1 MSHIEISNRII
12 DKRYRVRRVGKQ
24 KCSNC
29 HNPSRLLYDYENL
42 PHSICE
48 LCNTVFRYSSRTM
61 KSGVICHTNLT
72 QLEIIR
78 KTYEFLKKN
87 TRIPRISEVDSDA
100 RIVKYPFPDLLKA
113 LKSATRDQRKEFS
126 DLKLFFTDMI
136 DYNAFHF
143 NSMFKRPTKYPEYQF
158 FEVVAKESGRIDLTS
173 KQIGIINLYL
183 EEASVDSEDHNSYFG
198 SKNKSKS
205 RTKTQ
210 KKTEQKEKKNIRKVR
225 PAPKAIT
232 RTRIV

>member
-100 RIVKYPFPDLLKA
+100 RRCGANRIRGRLPTL
-113 LKSATRDQRKEFS
+113 TRFQERHLREDGFS
-126 DLKLFFTDMI
+126 
-136 DYNAFHF
+136 
-143 NSMFKRPTKYPEYQF
+143 E
-158 FEVVAKESGRIDLTS
+158 ERI
-173 KQIGIINLYL
+173 
-183 EEASVDSEDHNSYFG
+183 
-198 SKNKSKS
+198 
-205 RTKTQ
+205 R
-210 KKTEQKEKKNIRKVR
+210 
-225 PAPKAIT
+225 
-232 RTRIV
+232 